1 MEDVEKALKGML
13 EPEFKEET
21 IGQAVVQA
29 VFNISKLGKIAGCRV
44 TSGEFRRNGKIRVI
58 RNGQTLHEGEVSS
71 LKHEKDDV
79 KEVRTGFDC
88 GVSLKN
94 FSEFQPGDTLVCYT
108 IEKVG
113 APKGTLLD

>member
-1 MEDVEKALKGML
+1 MLKKRSKVCL
-13 EPEFKEET
+13 APEFKEEI
-21 IGQAVVQA
+21 IGQANVLA
-29 VFNISKLGKIAGCRV
+29 VFKITKLGNIAGCRV
-44 TSGEFRRNGKIRVI
+44 TSGDFRRNGKVRVV
-58 RNGQTLHEGEVSS
+58 RNGKNIHEGEVSS

-88 GVSLKN
+88 GISLKN
-94 FSEFQPGDTLVCYT
+94 FSEFEPGDTLICYT